1 MEIAPLKK
9 KKRENLC
16 MFVFPDDIIYQ
27 SARFTTVLLCTCAFL
42 ALLQRFYIFFF
53 FWIALL
59 HRRRTENIIG
69 SGALGGLRGG
79 DMAHASHLIFLWI
92 YNTRIILPISTIYCR
107 IHTFDIYLLVSIPN
121 DSIRFDSTR
130 LYSVSDFTKFDVLLS
145 ESKSVSCRLDC
156 TQTNLVV

>member
-9 KKRENLC
+9 KKRESMYVRISWWYHLSERTFHYGFIVHLC
-16 MFVFPDDIIYQ
+16 
-27 SARFTTVLLCTCAFL
+27 VLSSPST
-42 ALLQRFYIFFF
+42 LLYFFF

-79 DMAHASHLIFLWI
+79 GYGACIAPDIFMDLQHPNYSSNFDNLLPNTHFWHLFARF
-92 YNTRIILPISTIYCR
+92 NSQ
-107 IHTFDIYLLVSIPN
+107 
-121 DSIRFDSTR
+121 RFDSTR
-130 LYSVSDFTKFDVLLS
+130 LDSVSDFTKFDVLLS

>member
-1 MEIAPLKK
+1 MYVRISWWYHLSERTFHYGFIVH
-9 KKRENLC
+9 LC
-16 MFVFPDDIIYQ
+16 
-27 SARFTTVLLCTCAFL
+27 VLSSPST
-42 ALLQRFYIFFF
+42 LLYFFF

-69 SGALGGLRGG
+69 SGALGGLGAG

-121 DSIRFDSTR
+121 DSIQLDSIRFRTSQSSTFYCPKAKVFLVASIAHR
-130 LYSVSDFTKFDVLLS
+130 PTLLS
-145 ESKSVSCRLDC
+145 R
-156 TQTNLVV
+156 

>member
-1 MEIAPLKK
+1 MYVRISWWYHLSERTFHYGFIVH
-9 KKRENLC
+9 LC
-16 MFVFPDDIIYQ
+16 
-27 SARFTTVLLCTCAFL
+27 VLSSPST
-42 ALLQRFYIFFF
+42 LLYIFFF